1 MSVGY
6 PPGLF
11 DLITVRDLDRIN
23 QARTGCAHLVLGVS
37 TDPLVQ
43 RLPATAVA

>member
-23 QARTGCAHLVLGVS
+23 QARTGCAHLVLGS
-37 TDPLVQ
+37 HGPLVQ